1 MSMMRMQ
8 QELAIDRLGQKG
20 EGLALGPE
28 SHEGPDRPVHVPFAL
43 PGEMIVAAVDGARGE
58 LIEITQASPE
68 RIAPLCPL
76 FMRCGG
82 CATQHMGEALYR
94 GWKRGLVVEVLA
106 RAGLAAPVAEL
117 IDAHG
122 TGRRRVTFHA
132 RKDGRDWLLGFM
144 AARSHEIVPVAHCP
158 VLTPALHAAPQ
169 VALALARRLG
179 GDKPLDIQAT
189 ESLAGLDVD
198 IRGHGPLNDLGRRQ
212 AMVAEAERHDLARL
226 SLHGEVLVERR
237 APIVRMGRAEVAPPP
252 GGFLQATQAGEAA
265 LAALV
270 LAAVPA
276 KAKRIVDLFAGCGP
290 FALRL
295 AGHANV
301 AAFDSDRPAIAALA
315 RALRFTQGLK
325 QVQAEA
331 RDLFRRP
338 LLQQEL
344 AGFDM
349 AVLDP
354 PRAGAEA
361 QARAL
366 AACPVP
372 VIAYVSCNAAS
383 FARDAA
389 LLVEGGYELEQVTP
403 VDQFRYSAHVELVG
417 LFRRAGRR
425 KA

>member
-1 MSMMRMQ
+1 
-8 QELAIDRLGQKG
+8 
-20 EGLALGPE
+20 
-28 SHEGPDRPVHVPFAL
+28 
-43 PGEMIVAAVDGARGE
+43 MIVAAVDGARGE
-58 LIEITQASPE
+58 LIEITQAAPE

-179 GDKPLDIQAT
+179 GDKPLDIQVT

-198 IRGHGPLNDLGRRQ
+198 IRGHGPLNDIGRRQ

-276 KAKRIVDLFAGCGP
+276 KTKRIVDLFAGCGP

-295 AGHANV
+295 AGQANV

-366 AACPVP
+366 AASAVP